1 MSDTRNAKRN
11 GDLGPK
17 LLAARK
23 RAGLGREK
31 VAAQLDPPVSSKTI
45 ERWEE
50 PGKVYT
56 RIERRRFYLTQ
67 FEELYGEK
75 LR

>member
-1 MSDTRNAKRN
+1 M
-11 GDLGPK
+11 
-17 LLAARK
+17 
-23 RAGLGREK
+23 GREK

-56 RIERRRFYLTQ
+56 RIERRRFYLAQ
-67 FEELYGEK
+67 FEELYGER